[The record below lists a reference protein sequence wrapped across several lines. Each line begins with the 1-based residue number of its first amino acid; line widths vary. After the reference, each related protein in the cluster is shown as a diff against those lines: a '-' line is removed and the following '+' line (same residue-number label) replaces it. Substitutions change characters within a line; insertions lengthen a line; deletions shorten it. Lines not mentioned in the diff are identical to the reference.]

1 MFGAGLEAGPAIIA
15 MSREVRNLAAM
26 KLVSYA
32 SSEGPRA
39 GVIVDGEVVDAWA
52 ALGDPTRSSLREVLL
67 EGRLEALAEAVG
79 SGDTPEPVGPVGEV
93 VLEAPITDPEKII
106 CIGLNYRAH
115 AEEFNL
121 DIPVAPTVFA
131 KFRNALVG
139 TGATVELPGA
149 SEKVDFEAE
158 VAFVIGKRAKEVT
171 VEDALG
177 HVAGYTLL
185 DDLSA
190 RDLQFLTPQWMPGK
204 VFDGSAPCGPWLV
217 TPDEIGSHDEID
229 LALTLNSEEMQ
240 SSSTADLIFSVPE
253 LVSRLSHWMTLEP
266 GDIVSTG
273 TPSGVGSGR
282 KPRVWLGPGDRVVVS
297 SSVIG
302 QLETTISA

>member
-1 MFGAGLEAGPAIIA
+1 
-15 MSREVRNLAAM
+15 
-26 KLVSYA
+26 
-32 SSEGPRA
+32 
-39 GVIVDGEVVDAWA
+39 
-52 ALGDPTRSSLREVLL
+52 
-67 EGRLEALAEAVG
+67 
-79 SGDTPEPVGPVGEV
+79 
-93 VLEAPITDPEKII
+93 
-106 CIGLNYRAH
+106 
-115 AEEFNL
+115 
-121 DIPVAPTVFA
+121 VAPTVFA

-229 LALTLNSEEMQ
+229 LALTLNGEEMQ

>member
-1 MFGAGLEAGPAIIA
+1 

-26 KLVSYA
+26 KLVSYETE
-32 SSEGPRA
+32 SGPRA
-39 GVIVDGEVVDAWA
+39 GVIVGGEVIDAWSC
-52 ALGDPTRSSLREVLL
+52 LGDPARSSLREILR
-67 EGRLEALAEAVG
+67 EGRLGALGEAIEGGAVPA
-79 SGDTPEPVGPVGEV
+79 SVGDVADV
-93 VLEAPITDPEKII
+93 VLTAPIPDPDKII

-121 DIPVAPTVFA
+121 DIPEAPTVFA

-139 TGATVELPGA
+139 TRATVELPGA
-149 SEKVDFEAE
+149 SRKVDFEAE
-158 VAFVIGKRAKEVT
+158 VAFVIGRTASQVT
-171 VEDALG
+171 VDEALG

-204 VFDGSAPCGPWLV
+204 IFDGSAPCGPWIV
-217 TPDEIGSHDEID
+217 TADEVGSHDEID
-229 LALTLNSEEMQ
+229 ISLTLNGEEMQ

-282 KPRVWLGPGDRVVVS
+282 DPRIWLKSGDEITVS
-297 SSVIG
+297 SAAIG
-302 QLETTISA
+302 DLETTIA